1 MVPPF
6 LYPLI
11 SMNKPKLTPSVHI
24 GNLISKV
31 LEEKHI
37 SVTELAKQLHTDKS
51 NMYKILRKSH
61 IDTELL
67 CRISQILNHNFFKEY
82 CQHESSFTS
91 HERMELAVIK
101 ANATLLENLLS
112 THDEIEILFKE
123 SD

>member
-1 MVPPF
+1 MSKSE
-6 LYPLI
+6 I
-11 SMNKPKLTPSVHI
+11 HSTIHI

-37 SVTELAKQLHTDKS
+37 SVAELANQLHTDKS

-67 CRISQILNHNFFKEY
+67 YRISQILNHNFFREY
-82 CQHESSFTS
+82 CQHESSCIP
-91 HERMELAVIK
+91 HEKTELVVIK
-101 ANATLLENLLS
+101 AKRTLLKDLLS